1 MIRVKKGNCQ
11 LIGGRSQ
18 IFSELSVATISCAEV
33 MAKDFNISVEEAIDK
48 LTETFKE
55 AYRRTKENEQEI

>member
-11 LIGGRSQ
+11 LIGNRSQ
-18 IFSELSVATISCAEV
+18 VFSELSVATISCAEL
-33 MAKDFNISVEEAIDK
+33 MAKDFNIPVEEAIDK

-55 AYRRTKENEQEI
+55 AYRRTKEDEQKI